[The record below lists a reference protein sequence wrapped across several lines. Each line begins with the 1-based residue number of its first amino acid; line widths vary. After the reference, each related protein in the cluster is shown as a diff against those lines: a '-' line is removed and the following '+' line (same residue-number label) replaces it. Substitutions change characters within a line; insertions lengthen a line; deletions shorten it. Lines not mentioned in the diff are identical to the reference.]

1 VTNHVAEKLC
11 VIGLGLVGSS
21 IARAVRERY
30 LAGHITACDTNEVSL
45 AYARKHGFADST
57 TSSAENAVK
66 DCDLVILATPAA
78 ALESVAQAIAPH
90 LKRGAIVMD
99 VCSVKEPAIA
109 AIAPHIPE
117 GVHFIPA
124 HPIAGSEHTGVS
136 AGRADLFERRRVM
149 VTPMD
154 AKLDDALQLVTSFW
168 TRMGARV
175 EAMPPH
181 LHDLIYAYVSH
192 LPHLLAFAA
201 YKPLEQYES
210 YKETDELLARFM
222 RLCGAS
228 TELWIDIFLLNR
240 DNILSALDRY
250 LDVIL
255 HIRSELQEAPEAPGS
270 ESNEKNARTALFP
283 RIAASCL
290 VTTIMEA
297 ERKAGFPFAR
307 YSGSGFADFSY
318 PASQPPE
325 DDIES
330 ISEQYVHVTHALDE
344 YIERLRN
351 FRAVLASGSSED
363 AASALA

>member
-1 VTNHVAEKLC
+1 MT

-21 IARAVRERY
+21 VARAARERH
-30 LAGHITACDTNEVSL
+30 LVGHIAACDRNEVSL
-45 AYARKHGFADST
+45 AYARKHGFADSIT
-57 TSSAENAVK
+57 ADAAEAVK
-66 DCDLVILATPAA
+66 DSGLVILATPAS
-78 ALESVAQAIAPH
+78 ALEDVAQAIAPH
-90 LKRGAIVMD
+90 LMPGAVVMD

-109 AIAPHIPE
+109 AIAPHIPP

-124 HPIAGSEHTGVS
+124 HPIAGSEHAGVA
-136 AGRADLFERRRVM
+136 AGRADLFERRRVV
-149 VTPMD
+149 VTPSD
-154 AKLDDALQLVTSFW
+154 PKLDESLQMATAFW

-201 YKPLEQYES
+201 HKPLEQYES
-210 YKETDELLARFM
+210 FRENDELLARFM

-228 TELWIDIFLLNR
+228 TELWVDIFLLNR
-240 DNILSALDRY
+240 DHILGALDRY
-250 LDVIL
+250 LDVIV
-255 HIRSELQEAPEAPGS
+255 HIRGELQDAPADAGS
-270 ESNEKNARTALFP
+270 ESDEKNARTALFP

-318 PASQPPE
+318 PASQPPD

-330 ISEQYVHVTHALDE
+330 ISQQYICVTRALDE
-344 YIERLRN
+344 YIERLRD
-351 FRAVLASGSSED
+351 FRSALASGSAED